1 MLVSLADVMVDVR
14 LLMMVDAL
22 ATAVAIDTLASLR
35 WSLMQARHRLL
46 LDEWVQYD
54 WVDVL

>member
-1 MLVSLADVMVDVR
+1 MVSLADVMVDVR